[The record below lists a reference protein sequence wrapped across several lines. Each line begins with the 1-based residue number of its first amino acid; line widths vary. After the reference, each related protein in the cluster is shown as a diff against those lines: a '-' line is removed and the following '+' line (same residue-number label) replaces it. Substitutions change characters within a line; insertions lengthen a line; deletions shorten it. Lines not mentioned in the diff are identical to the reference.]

1 MTPRRRRAAL
11 GKMNLADSLK
21 AAFDFSK
28 QLVIID
34 EKFKRHEEQ
43 IKRLDDLTG
52 SLNDRLHNLTTRVAV
67 LEEGRR
73 TTDADVKRV
82 IAETIAAW
90 QVERAQQDLSEARA
104 QLEIERRRIASR
116 NEDSDVQ

>member
-1 MTPRRRRAAL
+1 
-11 GKMNLADSLK
+11 MNLADSIK

-43 IKRLDDLTG
+43 IKRLDDLTE
-52 SLNDRLHNLTTRVAV
+52 SLNDRLHNPTTRVAV
-67 LEEGRR
+67 LEGRR

-90 QVERAQQDLSEARA
+90 QVERAQQDLREAREP
-104 QLEIERRRIASR
+104 LETERRRIASR
-116 NEDSDVQ
+116 NDESDVQ